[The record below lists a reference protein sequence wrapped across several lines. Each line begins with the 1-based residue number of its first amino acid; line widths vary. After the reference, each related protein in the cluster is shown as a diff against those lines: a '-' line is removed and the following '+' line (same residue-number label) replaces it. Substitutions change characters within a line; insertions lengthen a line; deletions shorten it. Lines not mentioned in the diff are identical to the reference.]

1 MSGDDTTTPSGGTPP
16 DVADTSGAP
25 AGAGPPQLDEAT
37 TSGPGGGR
45 DRRRLTVIA
54 VVVAVALVVSVIVI
68 AALGGDDETNTADQ
82 SPSTALTTT
91 TAAGS
96 TTGPAPGATTP
107 PPATTAPAPAP
118 VAVPDNPSDYAVA
131 TFTAWQQGDLTAL
144 TNLAVPEVLSFLDA
158 VSPDGGSWEGPQF
171 EGAMGSTYA
180 TWTRPD
186 IGFVVRVGN
195 EMASTGEP
203 HAVREVFFSPAPG
216 RVAIFPFTTQ
226 DEADTTQAQVDQGHQ
241 PWLLDPAM
249 VASAYST
256 AGLGWDDATVVMLRT
271 GWYEVTDRATGAAAD
286 LALEQ
291 PVRTGEGGIWA
302 VTRAGSVGTGSG

>member
-1 MSGDDTTTPSGGTPP
+1 MTDSDGGHH
-16 DVADTSGAP
+16 
-25 AGAGPPQLDEAT
+25 
-37 TSGPGGGR
+37 
-45 DRRRLTVIA
+45 RRRAAVIA
-54 VVVAVALVVSVIVI
+54 AIVAVALVAVAIV
-68 AALGGDDETNTADQ
+68 AAVRGDDEANTADQ

-96 TTGPAPGATTP
+96 TTESAAPAPGATNP
-107 PPATTAPAPAP
+107 PPATTAPGPAP

-131 TFTAWQQGDLTAL
+131 AFTAWQQGDLTAL
-144 TNLAVPEVLSFLDA
+144 TDLAVPEVLSFLDA

-186 IGFVVRVGN
+186 IDFVVRVGN

-226 DEADTTQAQVDQGHQ
+226 DEANTTQAQVDQGHQ

-249 VASAYST
+249 VASAYAT
-256 AGLGWDDATVVMLRT
+256 AGLGWENPTVVMRQT
-271 GWYEVTDRATGAAAD
+271 GWYQVTDPATGAAAD
-286 LALEQ
+286 LALRQ
-291 PVRTGEGGIWA
+291 PARTGEGGIWA
-302 VTRAGSVGTGSG
+302 VTRAGSVATGGG